1 MLYED
6 NFGYPIKAAA
16 VILLHFLY
24 HEQTY
29 NN

>member
-1 MLYED
+1 MYED

-16 VILLHFLY
+16 VILLRFLY